1 MRSQFAFNLPKRIF
15 FSEVRQC
22 LQMNP
27 RPTNHLTY
35 LNNLPWCNG
44 SPCKFNFFE
53 DIFFILMKIY
63 MVWYFQSQ
71 FGAGFQFDPPS
82 FRPPLQMQLWVL
94 VFLCRSSH
102 QRGFINGANFLK
114 IHRNT
119 PVSDSF
125 VIKLQAFRRI
135 EHILK
140 NICVRLLLT
149 MVSNICQISV
159 VFAKYFPSFDLIF
172 PP

>member
-1 MRSQFAFNLPKRIF
+1 
-15 FSEVRQC
+15 
-22 LQMNP
+22 MNP

-63 MVWYFQSQ
+63 MVWFSRVNL
-71 FGAGFQFDPPS
+71 GLGSSSIPPPS
-82 FRPPLQMQLWVL
+82 DLPFKCSCGLVL

>member
-1 MRSQFAFNLPKRIF
+1 MFRIRKTKKKWDHSLLSIFQRGFFFQRSGSVSKWIPGRQIIWHIWTIYHGVMDQWKFIWFGISRVNLG
-15 FSEVRQC
+15 
-22 LQMNP
+22 L
-27 RPTNHLTY
+27 
-35 LNNLPWCNG
+35 G
-44 SPCKFNFFE
+44 SSSIP
-53 DIFFILMKIY
+53 
-63 MVWYFQSQ
+63 
-71 FGAGFQFDPPS
+71 PPS
-82 FRPPLQMQLWVL
+82 DLPFKCSCGLVL

-135 EHILK
+135 EHIFK